1 MEQIS
6 DRIYP
11 FNVCRALNVA
21 FACRI
26 FLRSIFLHVVSKTP
40 SRTFKMRRDEEM
52 NRVLARKKTHRFV
65 FPSESR
71 VDRRT
76 FACGVFFR
84 SDWKRAAFAWRKKAG
99 VVLVFHL
106 VCIPRVTHSPAS
118 STRYVTVSTS
128 FEAANGLNREKKHQK
143 NPTDYLHGCPV
154 AMMAAA
160 AAACIWVRSC
170 AGSRSKAPF
179 DRPRV
184 GRLPRKRAYVP
195 NRAASR

>member
-1 MEQIS
+1 
-6 DRIYP
+6 
-11 FNVCRALNVA
+11 
-21 FACRI
+21 
-26 FLRSIFLHVVSKTP
+26 
-40 SRTFKMRRDEEM
+40 M
-52 NRVLARKKTHRFV
+52 NRVLARKKKHRFV

-128 FEAANGLNREKKHQK
+128 FEAANGLNREKKTPKKPHR
-143 NPTDYLHGCPV
+143 LF
-154 AMMAAA
+154 A
-160 AAACIWVRSC
+160 
-170 AGSRSKAPF
+170 
-179 DRPRV
+179 
-184 GRLPRKRAYVP
+184 RLPGCHDGSGGGGGGGLYLGQKLCGKP
-195 NRAASR
+195 LKGPF